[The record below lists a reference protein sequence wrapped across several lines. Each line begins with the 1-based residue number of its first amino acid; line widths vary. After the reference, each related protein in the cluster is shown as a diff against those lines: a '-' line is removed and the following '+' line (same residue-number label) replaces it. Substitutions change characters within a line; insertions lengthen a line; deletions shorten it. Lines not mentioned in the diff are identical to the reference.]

1 MKKILSLML
10 ALLLALSALTL
21 PATVVFIP
29 ATVYWGATFPIEW
42 TFLKHM
48 RPEDKARM
56 EKEKFE

>member
-1 MKKILSLML
+1 MV
-10 ALLLALSALTL
+10 A
-21 PATVVFIP
+21 FIP
-29 ATVYWGATFPIEW
+29 GTVYWAATFPIEW

>member
-1 MKKILSLML
+1 ML
-10 ALLLALSALTL
+10 CVMVLVMGGMALALTL
-21 PATVVFIP
+21 PATVIFIP